1 MRKGILANED
11 FPLSGNLRYNKLGAE
26 QILDDESKLGKE
38 LGEDRLGYQEAM
50 TNVDS
55 LHEGIGDAEALI
67 PVIEQVNVCVGQ
79 ANAEGGMSVAG
90 TDALNQAMEHLY
102 RSIGVSKKRIIA
114 YESFGTN
121 SVSLEDAKTFISNV
135 ITKIKEAFI
144 KMCAF
149 IVNAIKHLFGIGK
162 TNCEKAEALQ
172 TKVNEIL
179 KMPDVSK
186 VIKDVEAAT
195 EADNVIETGSFV
207 GDSEKIVP
215 KLGYNEKEVPKTE
228 KDDDSQNEG
237 GSLLGYNE
245 KKVPKLGYS
254 EKKVPKTEKDF
265 GPQYVI
271 DSNLGH
277 YFRNKPK
284 SLRDNDKVRSIVDGQ
299 QRAAIEEALI
309 YKSFSNL
316 ISNIDRSKHVE
327 SVYALFAT
335 SLKELAKCRI
345 SAQSGNIK
353 TYADS
358 WEAGSENTY
367 IGKII
372 FPFDSSIVVELK
384 SPNSARATSEAFE
397 TEAGKSNALR
407 LCTIE
412 EAKAI
417 IKVVKE
423 STDAGEK
430 ELVDI
435 RKTLEHIRDTFNE
448 AFDESK
454 IDVKLPE
461 GHMGDPEEIRK
472 TKLKYQS
479 DLFTTKRMCL
489 TFALQLYTQAFK
501 YKNTMNSHLLEWANK
516 SLTIWAG
523 LLS

>member
-11 FPLSGNLRYNKLGAE
+11 FLIEGNLRYNKLGAE

-162 TNCEKAEALQ
+162 TNCDKAEALQ

-207 GDSEKIVP
+207 GDSEKI
-215 KLGYNEKEVPKTE
+215 
-228 KDDDSQNEG
+228 
-237 GSLLGYNE
+237 
-245 KKVPKLGYS
+245 VPKLGYS

-327 SVYALFAT
+327 SIYALFAT